1 MVINKDKTK
10 TPPPPLLPR
19 LIFTPSLPTPLQ
31 PSPEQVR
38 GMGNGSYDQSVTH
51 CLCCSFFLM
60 FILCS
65 SVGSAWASV
74 LQVISTS
81 YNMVLHGCSVDI
93 SSTMVVHEL
102 SGEQPTS
109 PWSSPWT
116 VKTPRSGTS
125 FTFFSDPVCC
135 RTVSHNFP
143 HSSLLGRVF
152 GLFLNIFSQRRHQ
165 HH

>member
-19 LIFTPSLPTPLQ
+19 LIFTPSLPTPLHL
-31 PSPEQVR
+31 SPEQVR
-38 GMGNGSYDQSVTH
+38 GMGNGSYDQSVMH

-74 LQVISTS
+74 LQVMSTS
-81 YNMVLHGCSVDI
+81 SNVVLHGCSVDI

-109 PWSSPWT
+109 PWSSPWA
-116 VKTPRSGTS
+116 V
-125 FTFFSDPVCC
+125 
-135 RTVSHNFP
+135 RTLAPPSL
-143 HSSLLGRVF
+143 SSLTLFVA
-152 GLFLNIFSQRRHQ
+152 GLFLTIFLTAGQGFWPFLKYIFPEETPASLMC
-165 HH
+165 